1 MSYQIGQFRRT
12 QLESYS
18 TNLTFEMSTQENED
32 SVTSNNTK
40 FIDSCMLL
48 SGSNVLNS
56 KTSYYLRFRIK
67 QRLDSIQNFT
77 LKLRNSD
84 SVTDNYQNI
93 KTYNVNQGSS
103 TTDFELIF
111 SPNASYNQII
121 FELNRI
127 ALDYITENANGTY
140 GRIIEVEV
148 LEFYS
153 IYNVVTYLSSAYSNL
168 TRLEK
173 IGVQGPP
180 GLMMCINGEEIRIGR
195 TGIYELNNGITVQY
209 IGFIVKESD
218 FTQDGKDYFIMDFQY

>member
-1 MSYQIGQFRRT
+1 
-12 QLESYS
+12 
-18 TNLTFEMSTQENED
+18 MSTQENED

-93 KTYNVNQGSS
+93 KTYNVNQGNS
-103 TTDFELIF
+103 TIDFELIF

-127 ALDYITENANGTY
+127 ALDYITENADGTY

-173 IGVQGPP
+173 IGIQGPP